1 MATAFN
7 GTDFTFNSVLLNAID
22 VTFTEG
28 EIPRVDATHAAST
41 FKTYLA
47 GIAEADSVSVTSYVS
62 PGTPGNSGTFTTGNI
77 TITGTY
83 RLESVEE
90 SGSIDNAVTF
100 TSTFVRTA

>member
-7 GTDFTFNSVLLNAID
+7 GTDFTFNSIALNAID
-22 VTFTEG
+22 VTYTEG

-47 GIAEADSVSVTSYVS
+47 GIAEADSVSITSYVS
-62 PGTPGNSGTFTTGNI
+62 PGTPGASGSFGTGNI
-77 TITGTY
+77 TINGTY